1 MGLARTSRLRR
12 GFGPAFCAK
21 KEMDKRQNKERRRRD
36 SVASQQ
42 SVGAR
47 VLRVSNFPSPFPP
60 LARTRD
66 NSRVLAR
73 LRRQKGDGQTSI
85 SFLAQKAGFEP
96 ALQSSHT
103 TPLAGEPLEPL
114 GYFCIAHFTKAILLY
129 HIFSSLSKLFEGKS
143 QKSFFIF
150 SLHQIFTHA

>member
-1 MGLARTSRLRR
+1 MKEIRAERGILPTRLAKRRPQKWLARTS
-12 GFGPAFCAK
+12 
-21 KEMDKRQNKERRRRD
+21 QRRRRD

-42 SVGAR
+42 SVWAR